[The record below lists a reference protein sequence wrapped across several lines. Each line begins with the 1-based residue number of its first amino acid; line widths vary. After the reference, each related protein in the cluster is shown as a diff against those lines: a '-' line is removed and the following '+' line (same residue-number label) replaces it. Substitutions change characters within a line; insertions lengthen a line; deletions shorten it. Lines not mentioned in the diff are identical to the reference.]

1 MNNLQKA
8 IAIELPRAIEAAKR
22 AMDNAKT
29 DKEYWEA
36 AEHYL
41 FLVEQKESLK

>member
-8 IAIELPRAIEAAKR
+8 IEIELPKLIEAAKR
-22 AMDNAKT
+22 EMDNAKT

-36 AEHYL
+36 VELYL

>member
-8 IAIELPRAIEAAKR
+8 IEIELPKLIESAKR
-22 AMDNAKT
+22 AMDNAKNA
-29 DKEYWEA
+29 KEYWQA

-41 FLVEQKESLK
+41 FLVEQEESLK